1 MIHRETLARQLELV
15 RTKQVSPAE
24 LVREHLANIER
35 LNPKLN
41 AFTHVFEKAADFV
54 PAEGPLHGAP
64 LTIKDSFDI
73 EGLPTFCGNRERLA
87 HRATAD
93 AACIRRLEQA
103 GAILLGKT
111 NTPENLYN
119 YETDNFIT
127 GRTNNPWNLERTPGG
142 SSGGESAAI
151 ASFCSAGGVGS
162 DGGGSIRIPAHF
174 TGIAGLKP
182 TPGRV
187 SAAGHVPQI
196 AHPGGLLGVAGPMA
210 RTVEDVAILYR
221 VLAGYDVDDPF
232 SAPVPLTSAKL
243 DGIRVGIMSQWLSA
257 PVHAEIRTAV
267 QQAGKVIESD
277 LKIPVE
283 PFAPAGMDQAVPL
296 WFFFFVEV
304 YAEFLRAHSEHWT
317 GRELIEMTDGHV
329 DGWTIVEK
337 LSERDALRASL
348 LRQMEKSPVL
358 LLPVCGTVAFRHH
371 HRPMPLLDA
380 VAPVVPFNLFGMPA
394 LVLPWTVGSEGLPIG
409 IQLVARPW
417 EEALLLEIGRQL
429 ERARGPFTLP
439 TEVGS

>member
-1 MIHRETLARQLELV
+1 MIHHETLARQLELI
-15 RTKQVSPAE
+15 RTKQATPAE
-24 LVREHLANIER
+24 VVREHLENIHR

-41 AFTHVFEKAADFV
+41 AFTHVFEKAADFA
-54 PAEGPLHGAP
+54 PAQGPLHGAP

-73 EGLPTFCGNRERLA
+73 EGLPTFCGNRERIA
-87 HRATAD
+87 DVASAD
-93 AACIRRLEQA
+93 AACVRRLEAA

-221 VLAGYDVDDPF
+221 VLAGYDADDPF
-232 SAPVPLTSAKL
+232 SAPVPLSEANL
-243 DGIRVGIMSQWLSA
+243 DGLRIGMMTQWLSA
-257 PVHAEIRTAV
+257 PVDPEIRTAV
-267 QQAGKVIESD
+267 EQAGRVIESE

-283 PFAPAGMDQAVPL
+283 PFVPVGMEQAAPL
-296 WFFFFVEV
+296 WFFFFVEI

-317 GRELIEMTDGHV
+317 GRELIEMTNRHV

-337 LSERDALRASL
+337 LSERDAMRSSL
-348 LRQMEKSPVL
+348 LRQMEHVPAL

-371 HRPMPLLDA
+371 HRPMPLLEA

-394 LVLPWTVGSEGLPIG
+394 LVLPWTVGTEGLPIG
-409 IQLVARPW
+409 IQMVARPW
-417 EEALLLEIGRQL
+417 EEALLLEIGQRL
-429 ERARGPFTLP
+429 ETARGPFTLP
-439 TEVGS
+439 REVGL